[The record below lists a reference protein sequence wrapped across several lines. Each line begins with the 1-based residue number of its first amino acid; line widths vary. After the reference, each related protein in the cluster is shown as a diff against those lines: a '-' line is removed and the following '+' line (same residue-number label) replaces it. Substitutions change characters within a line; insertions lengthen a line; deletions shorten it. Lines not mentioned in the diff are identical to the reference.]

1 MKVYVLMAK
10 EYEDVEIKGVFPTR
24 EKAEEE
30 MKRIGYIDPNIKTY
44 YGYEQYRCMDNE
56 MEMEMNLSIIETEMK
71 GEN

>member
-30 MKRIGYIDPNIKTY
+30 MKCIGYIDPNIKTY
-44 YGYEQYRCMDNE
+44 YGYEQYCCMDNE
-56 MEMEMNLSIIETEMK
+56 LKTEMDLYIIETEMK

>member
-30 MKRIGYIDPNIKTY
+30 IKRIGYIDPYKHY
-44 YGYEQYRCMDNE
+44 HYMDNE
-56 MEMEMNLSIIETEMK
+56 LKTEMDLYIIETEMK